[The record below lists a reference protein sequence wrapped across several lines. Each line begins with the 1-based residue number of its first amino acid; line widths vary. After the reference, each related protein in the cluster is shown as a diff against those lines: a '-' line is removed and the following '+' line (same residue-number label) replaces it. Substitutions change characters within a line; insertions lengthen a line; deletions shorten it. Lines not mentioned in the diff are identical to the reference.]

1 MYIFVLKI
9 VLLIKNK
16 QMKNSVTKSLSSI
29 IILLLI
35 VSSCSVSNKA
45 NKNFYAVY
53 SNKLGVKLD
62 GKEDKK
68 LIKSMAEW
76 KGTPYRYGGV
86 TKRGTDCSGFVSSIY
101 KEVYN
106 KKLHRTSRDMIKD
119 VRKIRKNNLETG
131 DLIFFKTRGRK
142 ISHVGIY
149 IANNKFIH
157 AASKGVVVNDLDQT
171 YYKKTY
177 YKSGKVR

>member
-1 MYIFVLKI
+1 MKKSV
-9 VLLIKNK
+9 IKA
-16 QMKNSVTKSLSSI
+16 LSNI
-29 IILLLI
+29 IILTLI
-35 VSSCSVSNKA
+35 FSSCGINKA
-45 NKNFYAVY
+45 NKNFYTVY
-53 SNKLGVKLD
+53 SKKLGVKLE

-76 KGTPYRYGGV
+76 KGTPYRYGGT
-86 TKRGTDCSGFVSSIY
+86 TKRGTDCSGFVSTIY

-106 KKLHRTSRDMIKD
+106 KKLHRSSRDMIKD
-119 VRKIRKNNLETG
+119 VRKIRKSRLETG

-149 IANNKFIH
+149 IADNKFIH
-157 AASKGVVVNDLDQT
+157 AASKGVVVNDLDQS

-177 YKSGKVR
+177 YKAGKVK